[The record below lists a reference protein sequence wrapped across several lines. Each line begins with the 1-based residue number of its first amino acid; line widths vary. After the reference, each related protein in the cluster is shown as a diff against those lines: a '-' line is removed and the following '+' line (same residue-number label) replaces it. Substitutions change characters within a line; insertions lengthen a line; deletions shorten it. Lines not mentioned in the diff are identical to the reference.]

1 VPIGDSVEDILD
13 RLIDYGGVLGSHR
26 SQKSAGSSNILA
38 NNSLEILGLPKGI
51 LLKSEFETPIK

>member
-1 VPIGDSVEDILD
+1 MEDILD